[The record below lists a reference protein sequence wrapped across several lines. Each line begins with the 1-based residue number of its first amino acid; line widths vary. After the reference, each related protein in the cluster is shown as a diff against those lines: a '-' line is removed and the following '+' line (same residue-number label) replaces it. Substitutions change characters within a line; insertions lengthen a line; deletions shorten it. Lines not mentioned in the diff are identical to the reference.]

1 MIDLCTMELPDNEKP
16 NSTFHHMANEN
27 SESEGRKTNGKF
39 LRKGQNPAAVS
50 SLLQYARGDS
60 EKHKIRHYS
69 HKYIDENHNNPPQ
82 RHLETVRRDDG
93 DSIEEIT
100 WADDLD
106 GHQLRKQIIVQKVI
120 KKQSSGLDSDR

>member
-1 MIDLCTMELPDNEKP
+1 MIDLCTIELPENDK
-16 NSTFHHMANEN
+16 SDTTFHHKANEN
-27 SESEGRKTNGKF
+27 SESEGRKTIGKF
-39 LRKGQNPAAVS
+39 LRKGQNSTAGS
-50 SLLQYARGDS
+50 SVLQYTHGDS

-120 KKQSSGLDSDR
+120 RKQNSGLDSDR

>member
-1 MIDLCTMELPDNEKP
+1 MIDLCTIEFP
-16 NSTFHHMANEN
+16 
-27 SESEGRKTNGKF
+27 ESERPDAIIYHKADVSEQKKTPKTPQRE
-39 LRKGQNPAAVS
+39 LS
-50 SLLQYARGDS
+50 ARPS
-60 EKHKIRHYS
+60 NETEKHKIRHHGHRMAES
-69 HKYIDENHNNPPQ
+69 HREQPH

-120 KKQSSGLDSDR
+120 RKNMNNQQDNER